1 MARVNYSDIA
11 KRYDQNP
18 IRRNIAPDK
27 TLDMAL
33 GKPWN
38 VLDLGCGTGSYIEIQ
53 SGLKQHKNIRWHGA
67 DPNDEMLEIAREK
80 APVAIFHKAGAEDLP
95 FDENFF
101 DYVTSRFSFHHFADR
116 NRALQ
121 EIFRVLKPGG
131 YFKIVN
137 LAPELS
143 QSWWIFR
150 YFPAAIKIDEQRF
163 WGLEFLKSQTIE
175 VGFELRTTQLQL
187 REKIESSL
195 ILNEARNR
203 ETSELLLIDDED
215 YRAGLRRLEEEVAGR
230 EHELVDWGL
239 MIAELEFVKT

>member
-18 IRRNIAPDK
+18 IRRNIAPDT
-27 TLDMAL
+27 TLNLAS

-53 SGLKQHKNIRWHGA
+53 SGLQEHKNIRWYGA
-67 DPNDEMLEIAREK
+67 DPSEDMLNVAREK
-80 APVAIFHKAGAEDLP
+80 AQIALFHKAGAEDLP
-95 FDENFF
+95 FDDNFF

-116 NRALQ
+116 NRALK

-143 QSWWIFR
+143 PNWWIFR
-150 YFPAAIKIDEQRF
+150 YFPASIKIDQQRF
-163 WGLEFLKSQTIE
+163 WDLEFLKSKTIE

-203 ETSELLLIDDED
+203 ETSELLLIDDGE
-215 YRAGLRRLEEEVAGR
+215 YRAGLRRLEEELAGHR
-230 EHELVDWGL
+230 HELVDWGL
-239 MIAELEFVKT
+239 MVAELEFIKA